1 MLSPLNGKQGE
12 LCPFSTFLTNI
23 NGSPRHCDK
32 ARKLN
37 IPIGGQFGKKSK
49 IVFIDNM
56 VMHVEILQNLPKR
69 LLELM

>member
-1 MLSPLNGKQGE
+1 MFSPLNGKQGK

-23 NGSPRHCDK
+23 NGSPRHYDK
-32 ARKLN
+32 ARKPN

-56 VMHVEILQNLPKR
+56 VMHVEIL
-69 LLELM
+69 